1 LGKQVQLPYPS
12 SKSVS
17 QRPFDLVHLDV
28 WGPAPFVCKGGHKYY
43 IIFIDDFSHHTW
55 IYFMKHRSE
64 ALSIYKNFFTMI
76 HTYFDTSIRVFRA
89 DSTGEYHSNALCQV
103 LTEQGTL
110 AQFFC
115 HDTHAQNGVAKH
127 KHRHLIETVHA
138 LMIASSIP
146 PHFWAETISIV
157 TYLINIQPS
166 STLQEGITFEH
177 LCGKTLDYS
186 SLRLF
191 GCVCYV
197 LLAPRERAKL
207 TAQFVECIFLGYNAE
222 HKDYRCWDPVTR
234 RMRTSRDVVFDK
246 SHPFYP
252 RPTTDASPTSLIDH
266 LYFLLFHDAP
276 PASLPI
282 PHLILPFSVS
292 SSEPPPVVP
301 DYTVKPSMAQFYNHR
316 GARLSDTPA
325 SSDELSSDVS
335 SSSFIEDVTYSPPVE
350 PSSPIDS
357 SPKQLV
363 RRNHRLHRPPDCY
376 SPSAFIT
383 TVLSEPTSYHDAILH
398 LEWQHTMAMEIAT
411 LERTAMWHLVPCPP
425 RVSLITC
432 KWVYKVKTQSNGSLE
447 RYKACLITRGFQQEK
462 GHDYD
467 ETFAPVAHMTTI
479 HTLLVVASVQEWS
492 ISQLDVKNVFLNGE
506 LYEDIYMH
514 SPSGYSV
521 PEGMV
526 CHLRCSLYG
535 LKQAPW
541 AWFQHF
547 ASVVITASFFISAHD
562 PALFVHMSPSGKT
575 LLLLYVDNMIITDDD
590 SEYIAFVKARLS
602 DQFLILVL

>member
-76 HTYFDTSIRVFRA
+76 RTYFDTSIRVFRA

-127 KHRHLIETVHA
+127 KHRHLIETIHA

-177 LCGKTLDYS
+177 LCAKTLDYS

-207 TAQFVECIFLGYNAE
+207 TAQSVECVFLGYNAE
-222 HKDYRCWDPVTR
+222 HKVI
-234 RMRTSRDVVFDK
+234 VVGIR
-246 SHPFYP
+246 SLVGCGRHEML
-252 RPTTDASPTSLIDH
+252 SLI
-266 LYFLLFHDAP
+266 
-276 PASLPI
+276 S
-282 PHLILPFSVS
+282 LILSIR
-292 SSEPPPVVP
+292 VP
-301 DYTVKPSMAQFYNHR
+301 
-316 GARLSDTPA
+316 
-325 SSDELSSDVS
+325 
-335 SSSFIEDVTYSPPVE
+335 
-350 PSSPIDS
+350 
-357 SPKQLV
+357 QLM
-363 RRNHRLHRPPDCY
+363 L
-376 SPSAFIT
+376 
-383 TVLSEPTSYHDAILH
+383 LLH
-398 LEWQHTMAMEIAT
+398 L
-411 LERTAMWHLVPCPP
+411 
-425 RVSLITC
+425 
-432 KWVYKVKTQSNGSLE
+432 
-447 RYKACLITRGFQQEK
+447 
-462 GHDYD
+462 
-467 ETFAPVAHMTTI
+467 
-479 HTLLVVASVQEWS
+479 
-492 ISQLDVKNVFLNGE
+492 
-506 LYEDIYMH
+506 
-514 SPSGYSV
+514 
-521 PEGMV
+521 
-526 CHLRCSLYG
+526 
-535 LKQAPW
+535 
-541 AWFQHF
+541 
-547 ASVVITASFFISAHD
+547 
-562 PALFVHMSPSGKT
+562 
-575 LLLLYVDNMIITDDD
+575 
-590 SEYIAFVKARLS
+590 
-602 DQFLILVL
+602 